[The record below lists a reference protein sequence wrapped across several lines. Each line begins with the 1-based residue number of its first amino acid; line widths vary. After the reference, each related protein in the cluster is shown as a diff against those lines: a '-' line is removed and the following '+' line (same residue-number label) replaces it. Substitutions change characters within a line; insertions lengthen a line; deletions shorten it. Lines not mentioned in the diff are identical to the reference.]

1 MISNDIKKG
10 DIYYVELEPVI
21 GSEQAGKRP
30 VVVVQNNIANK
41 HSPTIIVVPIT
52 AVIKKTY
59 LPSHI
64 VIYKDKLLKKDST
77 ILIEQIRVIDKSRI
91 ISYIGRLS
99 DFQIKKI
106 DNALIKIFDIDLKQI
121 ERKRLEQNVF

>member
-30 VVVVQNNIANK
+30 VVVVQNNVANK

-52 AVIKKTY
+52 TVIKKTY

-64 VIYKDKLLKKDST
+64 VIYGDKLLKKDST

-91 ISYIGRLS
+91 ISYIGKLS
-99 DFQIKKI
+99 DFQMSKI
-106 DNALIKIFDIDLKQI
+106 DNALLKIFDIDINEI
-121 ERKRLEQNVF
+121 ERIW